1 MKKILKAGLLLLMP
15 LSLLF
20 TACSSKEGAEEES
33 DYAYGITNEAQ
44 LTQSDALSS
53 MSYVESRVD
62 LEAFTIRSTSEEEAD
77 ERAIQEFN
85 SRLTSINDAE
95 FDAMFKGSDYYSLI
109 LKGAAAEGEENPE
122 LARKIW
128 PTDRQ

>member
-20 TACSSKEGAEEES
+20 AACSSKEES
-33 DYAYGITNEAQ
+33 DYAYGITNDAK
-44 LTQSDALSS
+44 LTESDMLSV
-53 MSYVESRVD
+53 MNYVESRVD
-62 LEAFTIRSTSEEEAD
+62 LGTFIIRSTSEKEAN
-77 ERAIQEFN
+77 EQAIQEFN

-95 FDAMFKGSDYYSLI
+95 FDAMFKGGDYYSLI

-122 LARKIW
+122 LARKTW
-128 PTDRQ
+128 PTARQ